1 MLCLHQLERSSSVP
15 GSDLPPV
22 PAEAS
27 PGSVLTILPLQPTPC
42 PRSVAATAK
51 ADPTF
56 GELFQFDIPVLM
68 WDQHFNPETW
78 DRLKARRVPYG
89 WQGLSQAGMG
99 HGGLKGTLTEG
110 ARDGETP
117 QRSWG
122 SRSVPT
128 PREQRGGGDSFANA
142 TLQHLV
148 TFSPNKSSSVC
159 MMMN

>member
-1 MLCLHQLERSSSVP
+1 MLTL
-15 GSDLPPV
+15 
-22 PAEAS
+22 
-27 PGSVLTILPLQPTPC
+27 LPLQPTLC
-42 PRSVAATAK
+42 PRSVVATVK

-56 GELFQFDIPVLM
+56 KELFQFDIPVLM
-68 WDQHFNPETW
+68 WDQHFNTETW

-89 WQGLSQAGMG
+89 WQGLSQAGMEP
-99 HGGLKGTLTEG
+99 GGLKGTLTE
-110 ARDGETP
+110 RVRNGETP

-122 SRSVPT
+122 SQSVPT
-128 PREQRGGGDSFANA
+128 PRERGGGDSSANA